1 MSVIW
6 YKVWRDLT
14 QNRTRTLLVVLS
26 IAVGVFA
33 LGLVFG
39 LSAVMRARMTQDY
52 QSTLPAHLAFGGSSF
67 SQEIVEGIRRGP
79 GVAEAEGVTQAMIR
93 WKLPGETEWRRGNLV
108 AREDYYVQ
116 QLDRMTLVDGAWPE
130 GRALAIERQSAR
142 YFRIPSGSTVLV
154 EVGRREREM
163 PVQGVTRA
171 LGVTPPQFGGD
182 ATFYATADTV
192 AWIAGMS
199 APNRLSV
206 RMAAFDQQQAEV
218 LAEDIEG
225 RLARMGASVVGYR
238 VMDPNVHPL
247 HGLLDT
253 LSVVL
258 TVLSLLALGLSV
270 FLIANTM
277 SAIVLQQVWQIG
289 VMKVLGATSRQVMRL
304 YLGMALA
311 YGLLALGVAWPL
323 SVLTTHWVAGML
335 LRMINVDNGPFRIA
349 FLPLVIEA
357 VVALAVPAL
366 AALGPVMRGARTT
379 PREAINTYGL
389 GGQFGQGWLDQVIG
403 RVRQLPRPVAL
414 SLRNSFRRKLRLVL
428 TMLTLIIGGV
438 MFITVMSIG
447 SSLDS
452 TLDTFINDFGMDV
465 WVGFNEPER
474 ATRIVEVAQSVPG
487 VALVEVWDQRTA
499 KLGLANGEETDIF
512 VMGLPGDSKLFAP
525 RIARGRAL
533 LPGDSNAILL
543 NNKIAVD
550 EGLDVGDEIQLT
562 IEGRASTW
570 TVVGLIIS
578 VGNDQRDC
586 FVPLAALTRAVGTVN
601 RGTLAMVKAEQS
613 GGAAERRLLRDLQQ
627 AYGEQRMAPSFVRGA
642 TEVREQNRAQFRV
655 ILSLMLVMALL
666 AAVVGS
672 LGLMGTMSINVMER
686 SRELGVM
693 RAIGATTMAVVGI
706 FVTEGVLLGVLSWL
720 FAVPISLPGARF
732 FGQAVGVALLQ
743 VPLSFRYSVGGM
755 LLWLAIVVILSVLAS
770 YWPARRAAQVR
781 VVQVLRFE

>member
-206 RMAAFDQQQAEV
+206 RMAAFDQQQAEA

-247 HGLLDT
+247 HDLLDT
-253 LSVVL
+253 LTVVL

-335 LRMINVDNGPFRIA
+335 LRMINVGQRP
-349 FLPLVIEA
+349 LPHSVSA
-357 VVALAVPAL
+357 V
-366 AALGPVMRGARTT
+366 GDRGGSGAGRAR
-379 PREAINTYGL
+379 A
-389 GGQFGQGWLDQVIG
+389 GGSGACDAWCAHH
-403 RVRQLPRPVAL
+403 P
-414 SLRNSFRRKLRLVL
+414 
-428 TMLTLIIGGV
+428 
-438 MFITVMSIG
+438 
-447 SSLDS
+447 
-452 TLDTFINDFGMDV
+452 
-465 WVGFNEPER
+465 
-474 ATRIVEVAQSVPG
+474 
-487 VALVEVWDQRTA
+487 
-499 KLGLANGEETDIF
+499 
-512 VMGLPGDSKLFAP
+512 
-525 RIARGRAL
+525 ARGHQYLRA
-533 LPGDSNAILL
+533 GGAIRARLAGSGHWSRS
-543 NNKIAVD
+543 AVAPARGPQPAKQFPPQAAT
-550 EGLDVGDEIQLT
+550 GLDDAHPDHWRGDVYHGHEH
-562 IEGRASTW
+562 R
-570 TVVGLIIS
+570 
-578 VGNDQRDC
+578 
-586 FVPLAALTRAVGTVN
+586 
-601 RGTLAMVKAEQS
+601 
-613 GGAAERRLLRDLQQ
+613 
-627 AYGEQRMAPSFVRGA
+627 
-642 TEVREQNRAQFRV
+642 
-655 ILSLMLVMALL
+655 
-666 AAVVGS
+666 
-672 LGLMGTMSINVMER
+672 
-686 SRELGVM
+686 
-693 RAIGATTMAVVGI
+693 
-706 FVTEGVLLGVLSWL
+706 
-720 FAVPISLPGARF
+720 
-732 FGQAVGVALLQ
+732 
-743 VPLSFRYSVGGM
+743 
-755 LLWLAIVVILSVLAS
+755 
-770 YWPARRAAQVR
+770 
-781 VVQVLRFE
+781 